1 MRTMSSD
8 PGTVVAPPTL
18 QGGPTGPDHPE
29 GPDGQEADPAA
40 PGGPT
45 AGGAPTRQRPPR
57 PILAGRYRLARRIGK
72 GGMGEVIGARDEQIG
87 RDVAI
92 KRMRAAA
99 PNARAIQRFL
109 REASIQ
115 GRLEHPAIVPVHE
128 IGRDSDGLPFFVM
141 KKLTG
146 TTLAKVIADP
156 AHAEKFGPQTVLR
169 AFAEVCLAV
178 ELAHV
183 RGIVHRD
190 LKPDNILLGD
200 FGEVYVLD
208 WGVAKII
215 GEDDDGEFAD
225 VGSGSGEH
233 ATAVG
238 TTIGT
243 PGYMAPEQAC
253 GMPDIDGR
261 TDIYTLGCV
270 LFEILAGE
278 PLHPRGTEGMRSAL
292 AGRDARPSLRAPA
305 RAIAPELDA
314 LCVAA
319 TATDRDER
327 IQTARELGDRV
338 QRFLDGDRDLARRR
352 DLARDHLASAQQAFD
367 QGQRQGHG
375 EVDAPGPSDALRRTA
390 MRQAAAALALDPALD
405 GAAELVGRLML
416 DPPRTTPR
424 EVDEAIAADEVRT
437 ARDNA
442 RAGLWALIA
451 CFAFTPLLWW
461 IAPSGS
467 PYVAWFTGVLFFSC
481 AVYLYAYHGATPR
494 PGLVILGNTVMIA
507 TVARM
512 FSPILIAPGVA
523 AVLAMAMVLSPRLS
537 VLGSAVNVGVL
548 FVAAALAPMALE
560 RLDVISRTISIDPN
574 GILLRAPA
582 VAGAEGPSLL
592 VAILYTIGLTVGT
605 CWMAHAMRER
615 AREAH
620 RHLHLQAWQLRQL
633 VPR

>member
-1 MRTMSSD
+1 MSTD
-8 PGTVVAPPTL
+8 PGTVVGLPTVDDAARAPAPADDDLADTL
-18 QGGPTGPDHPE
+18 
-29 GPDGQEADPAA
+29 
-40 PGGPT
+40 PGEPS
-45 AGGAPTRQRPPR
+45 QRPPR
-57 PILAGRYRLARRIGK
+57 PILAGRYRLSRRIGK
-72 GGMGEVIGARDEQIG
+72 GGMGEVIGARDEQVG

-92 KRMRAAA
+92 KRMRSAS
-99 PNARAIQRFL
+99 PNERAIQRFL

-115 GRLEHPAIVPVHE
+115 GRLEHPAIPPVHE
-128 IGRDSDGLPFFVM
+128 IGRDTDGLPFFVM

-156 AHAEKFGPQTVLR
+156 AQAARFGLQTVLR

-208 WGVAKII
+208 WGVAKVI

-225 VGSGSGEH
+225 VISGSGEH

-261 TDIYTLGCV
+261 TDIYTLGLV

-278 PLHPRGTEGMRSAL
+278 PLHPRGPEGMRSAL
-292 AGRDARPSLRAPA
+292 VGRDARPSQRTPA
-305 RAIAPELDA
+305 REIAPELDA

-319 TATDRDER
+319 TATDREQR

-352 DLARDHLASAQQAFD
+352 DLARVHLAQAQGAFD
-367 QGQRQGHG
+367 RG
-375 EVDAPGPSDALRRTA
+375 DSDELRRTA
-390 MRQAAAALALDPALD
+390 MREAAAAIALDPALH

-416 DPPRTTPR
+416 EPPRTTPR
-424 EVDEAIAADEVRT
+424 EVDAAIAVDEVHT

-442 RAGLWALIA
+442 RAGIWALVA
-451 CFAFTPLLWW
+451 CFVFTPLLWW
-461 IAPSGS
+461 IAPASS
-467 PYVAWFTGVLFFSC
+467 PYVAAFIGVLLLSAALYF
-481 AVYLYAYHGATPR
+481 YAYHGVTPK
-494 PGLVILGNTVMIA
+494 PGLVIVGNTVMIA
-507 TVARM
+507 MVGRM
-512 FSPILIAPGVA
+512 FTPILIAPGVA
-523 AVLAMAMVLSPRLS
+523 AVLAMALVLTPRLS
-537 VLGSAVNVGVL
+537 VLGSAVHVGVL
-548 FVAAALAPMALE
+548 FIAAALAPMILE
-560 RLDVISRTISIDPN
+560 RLDVISRTVSIDGN

-582 VAGAEGPSLL
+582 VGAAEGPALL
-592 VAILYTIGLTVGT
+592 VAILYMIGLTVGT

-615 AREAH
+615 ARLAH

-633 VPR
+633 VPH